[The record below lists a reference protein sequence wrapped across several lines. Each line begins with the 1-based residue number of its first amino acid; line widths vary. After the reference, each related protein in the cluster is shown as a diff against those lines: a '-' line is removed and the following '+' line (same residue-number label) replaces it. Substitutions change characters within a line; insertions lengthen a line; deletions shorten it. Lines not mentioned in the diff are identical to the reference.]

1 MKPKRKMSSG
11 GGSASGGKSRD
22 LEFLFEIGSLRN
34 IPRAWVQHLGV
45 PVASN
50 LEHMMRVVFLALLI
64 TRREGKGDE
73 STIIRM
79 ALVHDLAETRT
90 ADLAYVHK
98 VYADT
103 HDLRAAHDLFSG
115 TSFIDLEA
123 IHTRYKKRD
132 SIEAKIV
139 KDADNLDIDLE
150 LKELEEQGHK
160 LPTKWRAMRKFVRD
174 KKLYTKTAKKI
185 WDELQKA
192 NVARWHME
200 ANKWK
205 KIPSAGK

>member
-1 MKPKRKMSSG
+1 MKN
-11 GGSASGGKSRD
+11 RD
-22 LEFLFEIGSLRN
+22 LDFLFEMGSMRN

-50 LEHMMRVVFLALLI
+50 LEHMMRVIFLALLI
-64 TRREGKGDE
+64 ARREGKGDE
-73 STIIRM
+73 NTIIRM

-98 VYADT
+98 VYTDT
-103 HDLRAAHDLFSG
+103 YDARAAHDLFAG
-115 TSFIDLEA
+115 TTFTDFDAAHDTYE
-123 IHTRYKKRD
+123 KRD

-150 LKELEEQGHK
+150 LKEFEEQGHK
-160 LPTKWRAMRKFVRD
+160 LPGKWKAMRKFVRD
-174 KKLYTKTAKKI
+174 KKLYTKTAKKL

-192 NVARWHME
+192 DVSQWHME

-205 KIPSAGK
+205 KIPTAGR

>member
-1 MKPKRKMSSG
+1 MKGP
-11 GGSASGGKSRD
+11 D
-22 LEFLFEIGSLRN
+22 IEFLYEIGSMRN
-34 IPRAWVQHLGV
+34 IPRAWIQHLGV
-45 PVASN
+45 SVASN

-64 TRREGKGDE
+64 ARREKKGDQNV
-73 STIIRM
+73 IMQM
-79 ALVHDLAETRT
+79 ALVHDIVETRT

-103 HDLRAAHDLFSG
+103 HDLRAAHDQFVGTLFV
-115 TSFIDLEA
+115 DLEA

-160 LPTKWRAMRKFVRD
+160 LPLKWKGMRKFVRD

-185 WDELQKA
+185 WDEIQTS
-192 NVARWHME
+192 NPSSWHLK

-205 KIPSAGK
+205 KIPSAGR

>member
-1 MKPKRKMSSG
+1 M
-11 GGSASGGKSRD
+11 ASRD
-22 LEFLFEIGSLRN
+22 IQFLFEIGSMRN

-50 LEHMMRVVFLALLI
+50 LEHMMRVVFLALLLA
-64 TRREGKGDE
+64 RREKKGNQDL
-73 STIIRM
+73 IMKM

-98 VYADT
+98 VYSTTDES
-103 HDLRAAHDLFSG
+103 RAVRDLFAG
-115 TSFIDLEA
+115 TSFGDLES
-123 IHTRYKKRD
+123 ILEQYKKRD
-132 SIEAKIV
+132 TIEAKIV

-160 LPTKWRAMRKFVRD
+160 LPAKWKAMRKFVRD
-174 KKLYTKTAKKI
+174 KKLYTKTAKTL
-185 WDELQKA
+185 WDKLQKA
-192 NVARWHME
+192 NVAQWHME

-205 KIPSAGK
+205 KIPDAGK

>member
-1 MKPKRKMSSG
+1 MKR
-11 GGSASGGKSRD
+11 GKNRD
-22 LEFLFEIGSLRN
+22 VEFLFEIGSMRN
-34 IPRAWVQHLGV
+34 IPRAWIQHLGV

-64 TRREGKGDE
+64 ARREGKGDQDL
-73 STIIRM
+73 IMKM

-98 VYADT
+98 VYSQTD
-103 HDLRAAHDLFSG
+103 DLRAAHDLFAG
-115 TSFIDLEA
+115 TSFPDLEA

-160 LPTKWRAMRKFVRD
+160 LPAKWKMMRKFVRD
-174 KKLYTKTAKKI
+174 KKLYTKTAKTL
-185 WDELQKA
+185 WDKLQKA
-192 NVARWHME
+192 NVAQWHME

-205 KIPSAGK
+205 KIPSAGR